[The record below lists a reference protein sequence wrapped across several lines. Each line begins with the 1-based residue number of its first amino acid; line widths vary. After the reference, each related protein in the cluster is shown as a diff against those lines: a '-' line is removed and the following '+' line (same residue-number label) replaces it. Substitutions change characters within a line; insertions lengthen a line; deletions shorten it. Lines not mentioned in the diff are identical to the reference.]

1 MARIETWYE
10 QDLQKP
16 VRVHNFKGSFFSG
29 DASANRVG
37 VVVTNNGAA
46 ATLSGSA
53 TGYFMLANGTTA
65 TVAGTITGGN
75 KVYVNVPATAYSVP
89 GPITVTIKLTDG
101 SVVTTLLACV
111 GIVVLSRTDIQP
123 ASPGAITDWTNQI
136 SSALQEVTTIADN
149 VGQSIAEDYDSLSQ
163 PIEVGTYAMHNGLLY
178 CCKTRITDDAT
189 FVASHWRQ
197 CNVTREIS
205 PIINSAKYLYTI
217 TGSIGTDGVL
227 YTGATQYRST
237 DFIPIRNDSTAS
249 IYDVRTGE
257 SVLAYAFYNANKTF
271 ISGQNSIVA
280 SALDIP
286 TIPSNAAYVRFSGRI
301 TDGSG
306 NTWSPYALVYNFK
319 QMESE
324 IAENK
329 TAIAAVDAKATGTKN
344 DFSNMERA
352 AKYNY
357 SITGLINTSGVLA
370 PTYTEY
376 RATDFIACDQDSAI
390 AIYDFYTG
398 SSSLA
403 YAFYDA
409 SKGFISGQ
417 NSLASDK
424 AFVQTIPSNAKYV
437 RFSSKL
443 TNGSG
448 TSITPK
454 AVVYNFKGLKEEI
467 ENLSPLMPTYSFPY
481 TAGQFINTSGQPA
494 INADYAITD
503 YILCDNAAYVKIEDI
518 YVGASA
524 LGYAFYDEDKNFIS
538 GQNSVSGDV
547 VIQTIPTNAKYIRSS
562 CRVKQGSS
570 TIHSPT
576 ITAYNNRTL
585 NKTVLELL
593 DDVATLK
600 NSGSNL
606 KDLQILIFGDSITD
620 TQNITI
626 DASTNRTT
634 AYSEKIPNNSYT
646 KNGQTIS
653 YYMWPNLIQRVLDVK
668 ELRNYALAGAHFY
681 TPSQTPS
688 NPRIKLLYQVQVA
701 LNDLNNPNNVFPNDD
716 FNPDIIIIA
725 CGINDG
731 NIAEG
736 AFETTMAKTVM
747 NQAGTGVDVGA
758 TMAAMNQQ
766 NPMDAMRYVLMLLK
780 QTFPTAL
787 FLYVNPL
794 QQTYSTNEARLIARE
809 ELRKMAE
816 QYDFVN
822 LDGFAQFGIVRDFE
836 TQEQV
841 GLLTKD
847 GLHPN
852 EKGQNL
858 YARNIVQAIKRYYFP
873 LDQFNP

>member
-1 MARIETWYE
+1 MDDIKRLDIVAIELNSGNLHRSW
-10 QDLQKP
+10 LN
-16 VRVHNFKGSFFSG
+16 HSIGSG
-29 DASANRVG
+29 DIQANAFG
-37 VVVTNNGAA
+37 VDIFRDGQAVNLGGGSVQGYFRDPQGNNIAITTGNTISGNRAYVVLPQACYNYEGQFTLAIKVIGGGVTGTMRIVDGIVDNTN
-46 ATLSGSA
+46 TGSA
-53 TGYFMLANGTTA
+53 VAPTGTVPTYQEVLAVYDQM
-65 TVAGTITGGN
+65 VAA
-75 KVYVNVPATAYSVP
+75 K
-89 GPITVTIKLTDG
+89 DG
-101 SVVTTLLACV
+101 SV
-111 GIVVLSRTDIQP
+111 RFDITQSLT
-123 ASPGAITDWTNQI
+123 AAQKAKAISNIGAATEEELDSTKNALNII
-136 SSALQEVTTIADN
+136 ESA
-149 VGQSIAEDYDSLSQ
+149 AE
-163 PIEVGTYAMHNGLLY
+163 YAY
-178 CCKTRITDDAT
+178 
-189 FVASHWRQ
+189 S
-197 CNVTREIS
+197 
-205 PIINSAKYLYTI
+205 I
-217 TGSIGTDGVL
+217 TGNIGTTGVL
-227 YTGATQYRST
+227 APGATQYRST
-237 DFIPIRNDSTAS
+237 DFIPINSKSSILLLDIYTGSST
-249 IYDVRTGE
+249 
-257 SVLAYAFYNANKTF
+257 LAYAFYKADQTF
-271 ISGQNSIVA
+271 ISGQNSIV
-280 SALDIP
+280 SDQVIVE
-286 TIPSNAAYVRFSGRI
+286 TIPSNAAYVRFSGRVD
-301 TDGSG
+301 DGSG
-306 NTWSPYALVYNFK
+306 NTWNPQAFVYNFK
-319 QMESE
+319 KMEE
-324 IAENK
+324 DIAENK
-329 TAIAAVDAKATGTKN
+329 GNIVAVDAKTTGTKN

-424 AFVQTIPSNAKYV
+424 AFVQTIPSNAAYV

-467 ENLSPLMPTYSFPY
+467 AKLSPLMPTYSFPY
-481 TAGQFINTSGQPA
+481 TTGQFINTNGQPA
-494 INADYAITD
+494 TNADYAITD
-503 YILCDNAAYVKIEDI
+503 FILCDDAAYVKIEDI

-524 LGYAFYDEDKNFIS
+524 LGYAFYDKDKNFIS
-538 GQNSVSGDV
+538 GQNSISGDIV
-547 VIQTIPTNAKYIRSS
+547 VQTIPSNAKYIRSS
-562 CRVKQGSS
+562 CRVKEGTS
-570 TIHSPT
+570 TIHSPV
-576 ITAYNNRTL
+576 ITVYNNRTL
-585 NKTVLELL
+585 NTAVLGLL

-626 DASTNRTT
+626 DASTNKTT

-653 YYMWPNLIQRVLDVK
+653 YYMWPNLIRRVLDVK
-668 ELRNYALAGAHFY
+668 EMRNYALAGAHFY

-701 LNDLNNPNNVFPNDD
+701 LNDLSNPNGVFPNND
-716 FNPDIIIIA
+716 FSPDIVIVA

-731 NIAEG
+731 NIASG
-736 AFETTMAKTVM
+736 AFESAMNKTIM
-747 NQAGTGVDVGA
+747 KSGDTGVDVQA
-758 TMAAMNQQ
+758 TMNNLNQS
-766 NPMDAMRYVLMLLK
+766 NPLEAMRYVCMLLK
-780 QTFPTAL
+780 QEFPTAL

-794 QQTYSTNEARLIARE
+794 QQTYSTNEARLAARE

-816 QYDFVN
+816 QYDFIN
-822 LDGFAQFGIVRDFE
+822 LDGFGQFGVVRDFE
-836 TQEQV
+836 TQEEV

-858 YARNIVQAIKRYYFP
+858 YARNIVQAIKRFYFP
-873 LDQFNP
+873 LNQFNA